1 MRGLRAGRLAGGWEN
16 GGTGERVDE
25 QRGELRQAACGR
37 IRACGHVGCVLRT
50 CVRRERWGEPTF
62 LSRLVAV
69 AASQCEAPAR
79 AGVEEEISPPR
90 LKLDIR
96 LTCVRVSQLG

>member
-1 MRGLRAGRLAGGWEN
+1 MAWHGMAWHGMVWHGMAWHGMAWHGMAWH
-16 GGTGERVDE
+16 GMVWHGMAWHGMAWHGMV
-25 QRGELRQAACGR
+25 
-37 IRACGHVGCVLRT
+37 VLKG
-50 CVRRERWGEPTF
+50 ERWGEPTF

-96 LTCVRVSQLG
+96 LTCVRVRQPG

>member
-1 MRGLRAGRLAGGWEN
+1 MGSKLMRSLPQAMLMMYQVVFAFSALPVIAFDCPRS
-16 GGTGERVDE
+16 
-25 QRGELRQAACGR
+25 QRR
-37 IRACGHVGCVLRT
+37 
-50 CVRRERWGEPTF
+50 GEPTF

-96 LTCVRVSQLG
+96 LTCVRVRQPG